1 MNELINQI
9 IPLLITCFLGVV
21 AVVIKGVGDIAIKFL
36 AAKKEEAIEKLG
48 QVEYNKRLSTAR
60 DIWGI
65 VDEHFRINDAL
76 QYTIDDKVNLFN
88 KLLLQRIPGLQAEDI
103 DYLRQT
109 IAGQINYGKEVLNTP
124 KEG

>member
-9 IPLLITCFLGVV
+9 IPLLITCFLGIV
-21 AVVIKGVGDIAIKFL
+21 AVVIKGVGDVAIRFL
-36 AAKKEEAIEKLG
+36 VAKKEEAIERLG
-48 QVEYNKRLSTAR
+48 QAEYRKRISTAH

-76 QYTIDDKVNLFN
+76 QYTIVDKVNLFN
-88 KLLLQRIPGLQAEDI
+88 KLLLQRIPGLKAEDI

-109 IAGQINYGKEVLNTP
+109 IAGQINYGKDVLTAP
-124 KEG
+124 KEE

>member
-9 IPLLITCFLGVV
+9 VPLLITCFLGIV
-21 AVVIKGVGDIAIKFL
+21 AVVIKGIGDVAIKFL
-36 AAKKEEAIEKLG
+36 VAKKEEAIVKLG
-48 QVEYNKRLSTAR
+48 QAEYSKRISTAR

-76 QYTIDDKVNLFN
+76 QYNIDDKVNLFN
-88 KLLLQRIPGLQAEDI
+88 KLLLKRIPTLEKSDL

-109 IAGQINYGKEVLNTP
+109 IAGQVNAGKEALTTP
-124 KEG
+124 KEE